1 MNFVQSMSLDS
12 LAGMF
17 SQRTGAPQSMSGS
30 IMNAIIG
37 YIMQNMMQKGMSSFL
52 GGGGS
57 GTGSSEIGGLKSA
70 LSGLGGLNGDHALV
84 QHVQQNA
91 GIQDP
96 DQATQYTEHGVN
108 LLNEQADSNQQGMQ
122 SLLSGFLGGGLQQQS
137 TGTGGSGIGGM
148 LGI

>member
-1 MNFVQSMSLDS
+1 MSLDS

-17 SQRTGAPQSMSGS
+17 SQRTGAQQSMSGS

-37 YIMQNMMQKGMSSFL
+37 YLMQNMMQKGLSSFL

-57 GTGSSEIGGLKSA
+57 SGGGGSGGAAGLKSA
-70 LSGLGGLNGDHALV
+70 LSGLGGLNRDHPLV

-96 DQATQYTEHGVN
+96 DQATQYTQHGVN
-108 LLNEQADSNQQGMQ
+108 LLNEQADSNPQGMQ
-122 SLLSGFLGGGLQQQS
+122 SLLGGFLGK
-137 TGTGGSGIGGM
+137 GGSGGGGQQQGGGIGDM